1 MSVWGGL
8 LSPVPMSTA
17 GDALGIWLD
26 KRHPWWLLPSFQDAF
41 LSPTLLAWILLLLNL
56 LLSAHDNMVTRAT
69 YKATQLLSF
78 SPWPWHTSL
87 YLQYPQPPS
96 DLLYRE
102 PDPLGFELSILK
114 YIHIYMLMFDR
125 DLSIFLWNSIIVFT
139 VVFVLFCFY
148 LPNPLFPHPQKSWQR
163 RTKLCGDAVSEQH
176 RSRHRRGRAA
186 GWLWQSTHSYCPQL
200 ARVAGT
206 FEMKAQQVS
215 EGFPCGSCWTYKLG
229 PQHNLISWNVKWL
242 ILAACSIGVFLT
254 NTLYSH
260 FLQKIPISAWWV
272 LNKRNQ

>member
-1 MSVWGGL
+1 MSVWGSL

-139 VVFVLFCFY
+139 VVFVLFFFFTFQI
-148 LPNPLFPHPQKSWQR
+148 LF
-163 RTKLCGDAVSEQH
+163 
-176 RSRHRRGRAA
+176 
-186 GWLWQSTHSYCPQL
+186 
-200 ARVAGT
+200 
-206 FEMKAQQVS
+206 
-215 EGFPCGSCWTYKLG
+215 
-229 PQHNLISWNVKWL
+229 
-242 ILAACSIGVFLT
+242 FLT
-254 NTLYSH
+254 PRRADKEGQSCVGMQSLSSTGAATGGEGQQDGCDRAH
-260 FLQKIPISAWWV
+260 TATA
-272 LNKRNQ
+272 LN

>member
-69 YKATQLLSF
+69 HKATQLLSF

-96 DLLYRE
+96 DLLYRG

-114 YIHIYMLMFDR
+114 YIYIYMFSSVWQR
-125 DLSIFLWNSIIVFT
+125 SQCLSLKLYHCFHCCFC
-139 VVFVLFCFY
+139 FVLF
-148 LPNPLFPHPQKSWQR
+148 LPSKSSFSSPPEELTKKDKAVWGCSLWAAQEPPQEGKGSR
-163 RTKLCGDAVSEQH
+163 MAVTEHTQLLPSISPC
-176 RSRHRRGRAA
+176 SRHIWNESTAGLRRVP
-186 GWLWQSTHSYCPQL
+186 L
-200 ARVAGT
+200 
-206 FEMKAQQVS
+206 
-215 EGFPCGSCWTYKLG
+215 
-229 PQHNLISWNVKWL
+229 
-242 ILAACSIGVFLT
+242 
-254 NTLYSH
+254 
-260 FLQKIPISAWWV
+260 WV
-272 LNKRNQ
+272 LLNL